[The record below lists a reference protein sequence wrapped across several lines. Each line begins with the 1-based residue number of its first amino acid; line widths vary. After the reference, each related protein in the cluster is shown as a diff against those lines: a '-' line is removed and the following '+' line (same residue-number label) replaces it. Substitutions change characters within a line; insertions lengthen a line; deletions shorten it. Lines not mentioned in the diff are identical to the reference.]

1 MLGFPSTTARGGKPL
16 LDARGRLYEPAV
28 GPRLRILLFLVL
40 AATALLGISGVYL
53 LAIRS
58 FEWLR
63 SHTYTNA
70 FTLWMFVGHILAGVS
85 IAVPFLAFG
94 IIHYLKSRHRK
105 NRLAV
110 KLGLALFASGIIVV
124 LTGLALIQLEKLPQL
139 PTGSVA
145 RWVVWGLHVA
155 IPLVAVLLYVLHR
168 RAGPDINWRVGY
180 AWGGAV
186 AVFVAV
192 MLVLHN
198 QDPRRWGLVG
208 PREGAQYFEPSKART
223 ATGMFIPA
231 KALMMDTYCMKCH
244 EDIYKDHY
252 HSAHRFSSFNNPA
265 YLFSVRKTREFG
277 MKRDGHP
284 RASRWCAGCH
294 DVVPFLSG
302 GFDDPKY
309 DDVNDPTAH
318 AGITC
323 VTCHAIT
330 NVNDVMGNGAYT
342 IEEPEHYPWAYSDN
356 PVLQWMNNQLIKA
369 RPDFHKKTFLKP
381 FHRGATLGSEFCS
394 TCHKVS
400 LPVELN
406 HYKEFLRGQNHH
418 DSFVLSGVSGHG
430 ARSFYYPEKAKASC
444 TACHMPLKPSN
455 DFGARDFDG
464 SGTRK
469 VHDHLFPAANTGLP
483 WLLSLDPKHAGD
495 ADGFRAAAEWN
506 AAFLRSMAPDGKT
519 PNLRIDLFGLKAGDN
534 VTAPLIAPLRLELP
548 RLKPGSTYL
557 IEVVIRTLALGHHFT
572 QGTGDSN
579 EVWVEC
585 IARSGDRILGTNG
598 KLAGPDDSG
607 PLDEEAHRVNILML
621 DRHGN
626 RIDRRNP
633 EDIFT
638 PLYDHQI
645 PPGAGQVVHYR
656 LDVPKDVRE
665 PIKLNVRLRYRKFD
679 FEYMRHIYGDS
690 SKVPKL
696 PITDLCA
703 DEVLLPVEGG
713 PEVPEQK
720 SSIEP
725 AWQRFNDYGIGLLL
739 QRDVAGKKGELKQ
752 AAEVFGKLIAMG
764 GKAAANG
771 YVNRARVYLEEGRR
785 AEAAKDLQAAGKTE
799 APWWTVAW
807 LSGRVALETALTPED
822 FDRAIEYFE
831 RVVSPD
837 AQSGDLSVRG
847 FDFSKDYVVIG
858 ELGKALFQRSQME
871 DGWEGRPTRDRFL
884 LRSIEQYNRVLALD
898 PEDLNAHYG
907 LHQCYR
913 ILGESRKRVTSADG
927 TANTR
932 RVPGSVEE
940 DAFREVSRR
949 LRAPQA
955 SLDSI
960 LGDAD
965 VLVWM
970 LKSLGGLPLDALHP
984 KRARLNVLLADL
996 QPFFQ
1001 QQTDMQIRYAVA
1013 HVLDELHRQIW
1024 LILKPDDLAQSH
1036 AVAEYRRK
1044 HPAADRAAEVIVIYP
1059 LH

>member
-1 MLGFPSTTARGGKPL
+1 MLGSPSTTSRAAKPL

-28 GPRLRILLFLVL
+28 GPRLKVLLFLVF

-53 LAIRS
+53 LAIRT

-70 FTLWMFVGHILAGVS
+70 FTLWMFVGHILVGVA
-85 IAVPFLAFG
+85 ITLPFLAFG
-94 IIHYLKSRHRK
+94 LIHYLNSRRRK

-110 KLGLALFASGIIVV
+110 KLGLALFAAGIIVV
-124 LTGLALIQLEKLPQL
+124 LSGLALIQLEKLPQL
-139 PTGSVA
+139 PTGSAA

-155 IPLVAVLLYVLHR
+155 VPVLAVVLYVLHR

-208 PREGAQYFEPSKART
+208 PSEGKAYFVPSKVLT
-223 ATGMFIPA
+223 ATGAFIPA

-252 HSAHRFSSFNNPA
+252 HSAHKFSSFNNPA

-294 DVVPFLSG
+294 DIVPFLSG
-302 GFDDPKY
+302 GFDNPNF

-418 DSFVLSGVSGHG
+418 DSFQLSGVSGHG
-430 ARSFYYPEKAKASC
+430 ARSFYYPEKAKTSC
-444 TACHMPLKPSN
+444 NACHMPLKASN

-464 SGTRK
+464 TGTRK

-483 WLLSLDPKHAGD
+483 WLISLDPKRAAD
-495 ADGFRAAAEWN
+495 ADGFRAAAERH
-506 AAFLRSMAPDGKT
+506 AAFLRSMAPDGKA
-519 PNLRIDLFGLKAGDN
+519 PNLRIDLFGLKAGDS
-534 VTAPLIAPLRLELP
+534 VTAPLIAPLRPQLP

-557 IEVVIRTLALGHHFT
+557 VEVVIRTLAVGHHFT

-585 IARSGDRILGTNG
+585 IARSADRIIGQNG
-598 KLAGPDDSG
+598 NLAGPDDSG
-607 PLDEEAHRVNILML
+607 PLDEEAHRVNVLML

-656 LDVPKDVRE
+656 LNVPKDVRQA
-665 PIKLNVRLRYRKFD
+665 IKLSVRLRYRKFD
-679 FEYMRHIYGDS
+679 FEYMRHVHGGDPN
-690 SKVPKL
+690 KVPKL
-696 PITDLCA
+696 PITDLCS
-703 DEVLLPVEGG
+703 DEVILPVEGG
-713 PEVPEQK
+713 PDVAEQK
-720 SSIEP
+720 SSIDP
-725 AWQRFNDYGIGLLL
+725 PWQRWNDYGIGLLL
-739 QRDVAGKKGELKQ
+739 QRDFAGKKGELKQ
-752 AAEVFGKLIAMG
+752 AAEVFGKMITLG

-771 YVNRARVYLEEGRR
+771 HVNRARVYLEEGRH
-785 AEAAKDLQAAGKTE
+785 ADAARDLAAATKLE

-807 LSGRVALETALTPED
+807 LSGRVALETAATPAD
-822 FDRAIEYFE
+822 FDKAVEYFE
-831 RVVSPD
+831 RVVGANS
-837 AQSGDLSVRG
+837 QTSDLAERG
-847 FDFSKDYVVIG
+847 FDFSRDYVIIG
-858 ELGKALFQRSQME
+858 ELGRALFQRSQME
-871 DGWEGRPTRDRFL
+871 GDDAAARDPFL

-898 PEDLNAHYG
+898 PEDLGAHYG
-907 LHQCYR
+907 LHQCYH
-913 ILGESRKRVTSADG
+913 ILGEQVQKKLLDLGPPEQRCD
-927 TANTR
+927 
-932 RVPGSVEE
+932 E
-940 DAFREVSRR
+940 DR
-949 LRAPQA
+949 LQQLAQQLRDSKSSHEALPHAAALLQA
-955 SLDSI
+955 LR
-960 LGDAD
+960 LLAAQ
-965 VLVWM
+965 
-970 LKSLGGLPLDALHP
+970 PLDTAHP
-984 KRARLNVLLADL
+984 RRTRIDALLAGVRPL
-996 QPFFQ
+996 FQ
-1001 QQTDMQIRYAVA
+1001 QSDPDYRALVA
-1013 HVLDELHRQIW
+1013 CVLDEVHRQMW
-1024 LILKPDDLAQSH
+1024 LILKPDDLAQSE
-1036 AVAEYRRK
+1036 AVRIYREH